1 MLWPHR
7 AGYEPR
13 RLFNVV
19 QFVMNAPGGRSTVTL
34 EDAMQIMYLRYGR
47 QLLDSQARALKSPGL
62 SMVFLFSF
70 VTPHRNASPCAR
82 MQTTQRPRAS
92 CNPPRDVDIIRCAR
106 SYRRVWLCVPEHGQ
120 NANLFS

>member
-1 MLWPHR
+1 MLWPHC

-47 QLLDSQARALKSPGL
+47 QLLDSQARA
-62 SMVFLFSF
+62 F
-70 VTPHRNASPCAR
+70 
-82 MQTTQRPRAS
+82 
-92 CNPPRDVDIIRCAR
+92 
-106 SYRRVWLCVPEHGQ
+106 
-120 NANLFS
+120 